1 MNNPYNDL
9 HYLSKL
15 YREEAHQEAQRRH
28 LIALAKAG
36 REQPSR
42 LGRFG
47 LMWNSLA
54 LLLRSPAKP
63 GDSEVAHH
71 NG

>member
-1 MNNPYNDL
+1 MNNPYHDL

-15 YREEAHQEAQRRH
+15 YREEALSEANKRR

-36 REQPSR
+36 CERPSR

-47 LMWNSLA
+47 LKWDSLVS
-54 LLLRSPAKP
+54 LLRTPETPK
-63 GDSEVAHH
+63 
-71 NG
+71 

>member
-1 MNNPYNDL
+1 MTMNNPYHDL

-15 YREEAHQEAQRRH
+15 YREDALSEANKRH
-28 LIALAKAG
+28 LSALSKAG

-47 LMWNSLA
+47 LKWNSLVS
-54 LLLRSPAKP
+54 LLRTPETPK
-63 GDSEVAHH
+63 
-71 NG
+71 